1 MCNTKFGY
9 IKSAINDRLDTSS
22 RIQLRISPHKI
33 SREVLLGGASVQL
46 GETLNFLQQY
56 FIASSINSK
65 HPRKRIRK
73 LHARQ
78 QALRSGARAE
88 RGRETSNLVFRERE
102 TRKLRRV
109 SAFPKR
115 SANPSPRP
123 FRIAPECPP
132 FLVPSRAPFREQAP
146 RHYCLTRINGRPL
159 PLFYRFRRVT
169 RRGKYAFHDWML
181 N

>member
-1 MCNTKFGY
+1 MCNTKLGY
-9 IKSAINDRLDTSS
+9 VKSAINDRLDTSS
-22 RIQLRISPHKI
+22 RIQLWISPHKI

-88 RGRETSNLVFRERE
+88 RRRETSNLVFRERE

-115 SANPSPRP
+115 SANPRP
-123 FRIAPECPP
+123 FRIAPEYPP
-132 FLVPSRAPFREQAP
+132 FLVLLGPFREQAP